1 MMKTAHG
8 SAFDRGSA
16 DSWYH
21 RVREPH
27 KGGVGGD
34 SGVRVPM
41 AELTAQEIWEYH
53 AGYDW
58 NEQFGGKKDWD

>member
-1 MMKTAHG
+1 
-8 SAFDRGSA
+8 
-16 DSWYH
+16 
-21 RVREPH
+21 
-27 KGGVGGD
+27 
-34 SGVRVPM
+34 VPL